1 MSTDAPPRSLNAPP
15 TTTTTAAAPTNPE
28 IQKRVC
34 WHLEEPDLTSNRRQT
49 PASAK
54 NYSRGKIMKEEGGG
68 IRDSDCDWSWSLW
81 PQFTHCG
88 LLEFLIFPVD
98 PVFFLNSIFHQTVS
112 SSDKMIM
119 IKKIHSLQNCGTLFF
134 LLHGSSKRPTFA
146 GAWRFHV
153 TSC

>member
-1 MSTDAPPRSLNAPP
+1 MCTDAPLAPSP
-15 TTTTTAAAPTNPE
+15 GPPPQPPS
-28 IQKRVC
+28 QKRVC

-49 PASAK
+49 PATAK
-54 NYSRGKIMKEEGGG
+54 NYSRGKIMKKGGG
-68 IRDSDCDWSWSLW
+68 EISDCDWSWSLW
-81 PQFTHCG
+81 GQFTHCG

-98 PVFFLNSIFHQTVS
+98 PVLFLFFNSIFHQTVS
-112 SSDKMIM
+112 SSDKIIII
-119 IKKIHSLQNCGTLFF
+119 IKKFTPCKIVGHFF